1 MDQRDMTI
9 TSSLRP
15 AWILGGMLA
24 GVCAYNWGAFEWTK
38 FLFSVIF
45 GVSALTLACVAVLA
59 LLFFMGHFLTGRW
72 ARYARNDFDNF
83 GPWAMGHLQRGVSVL
98 LGLAFIG
105 LVSWMSTGSERGV
118 ALILVCGWL
127 AAPLLWCVYGLRQM
141 LISQR
146 SVA

>member
-1 MDQRDMTI
+1 MAIT

-38 FLFSVIF
+38 YLFSVIF
-45 GVSALTLACVAVLA
+45 GVSAFTLAGVVLLA
-59 LLFFMGHFLTGRW
+59 LLFFMGRFATGEW
-72 ARYARNDFDNF
+72 ARYSRNDFENV
-83 GPWAMGHLQRGVSVL
+83 GPWALGQLQRGVSVL
-98 LGLAFIG
+98 LGLALIG

-127 AAPLLWCVYGLRQM
+127 AAPLLWCAYGLRQM
-141 LISQR
+141 LISQT
-146 SVA
+146 SAA